1 MGIEQLTYRDIFSG
15 GYNKMTITYTSPFW
29 FSLLIVMIIMFLIN
43 YFAQTFISKK
53 KGEILTWGFFSV
65 LLIQSLVIT
74 ILFEFI

>member
-1 MGIEQLTYRDIFSG
+1 
-15 GYNKMTITYTSPFW
+15 MTITYTSPFW

-43 YFAQTFISKK
+43 YLVHAFISKK
-53 KGEILTWGFFSV
+53 KGKILTWGFVSV